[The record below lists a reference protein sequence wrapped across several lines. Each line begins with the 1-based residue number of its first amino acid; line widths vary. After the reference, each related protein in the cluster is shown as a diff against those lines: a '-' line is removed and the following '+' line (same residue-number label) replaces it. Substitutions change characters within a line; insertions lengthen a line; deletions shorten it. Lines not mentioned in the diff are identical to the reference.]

1 MNMGIPV
8 NNILLYDLALLLSD
22 GYKRTYSSYVR
33 DIPAQL
39 RLMNALE
46 LAQYD
51 VIAFCG
57 GNARTLLDE
66 VNRTGLS
73 EPLKQAIEK
82 GLVYLGISAGS
93 MIAAGNFADS
103 LGYLAN
109 PLTSHAEKGSPC
121 GEISK
126 KGLIELADGQTVLIR
141 GECQEIIC

>member
-1 MNMGIPV
+1 MNMGIPA
-8 NNILLYDLALLLSD
+8 NNILIYDLALLLSD

-57 GNARTLLDE
+57 GNARRLMDE

-109 PLTSHAEKGSPC
+109 PLIPHAEKGSPC

-126 KGLIELADGQTVLIR
+126 GGLIELADGQTVLIK